1 VDTQYQTMTRPKV
14 HLTARRLRNE
24 RKECGQLYRLIR
36 ARLGITQTAMGA
48 LIGCSRDSIVSRE
61 HSKKLYTIGELL
73 TLKDLVGMGD
83 VEWCE
88 LLREIAR

>member
-1 VDTQYQTMTRPKV
+1 MTRPKV

-61 HSKKLYTIGELL
+61 QSKKLYTIGELL
-73 TLKDLVGMGD
+73 TLKDIAGMND
-83 VEWCE
+83 DEWCN
-88 LLREIAR
+88 LLREIAK